1 MVTQE
6 PKAQFAWP
14 AQAAVNRPV
23 PKTKIYA
30 HAKPTAAQR
39 APFVDQVESIIW
51 AYKLAPETINLPAK
65 PDVPEIEVFEV
76 ALKLPDV
83 SHSVLRCIDKAIPF
97 PILFVLRFED
107 RIQAIAAYKRP
118 SDAASGQWVLGDYHA
133 TPWQKDDAPRAALP
147 VALDLQG
154 LYEQLVRHHLAIP
167 ARPGESLRDQLDR
180 QHWRPS
186 RPQRPSW
193 KRALR
198 KKSNSTERLKSTRSC
213 VPCAQSC
220 TPCLNKSSPIT
231 IRYIFCSCLR
241 LYSKR

>member
-1 MVTQE
+1 MTQD

-30 HAKPTAAQR
+30 HAKPTASVR
-39 APFVDQVESIIW
+39 ALFVEQVESITW

-65 PDVPEIEVFEV
+65 PDVPEIEVFEI

-97 PILFVLRFED
+97 PILFVLRFEG
-107 RIQAIAAYKRP
+107 RSQAIAAYKRP

-133 TPWQKDDAPRAALP
+133 APWQKDDAPRAALP

-154 LYEQLVRHHLAIP
+154 LYEQLVRHHLAIA
-167 ARPGESLRDQLDR
+167 ARPGESLRNQLDR
-180 QHWRPS
+180 LA
-186 RPQRPSW
+186 
-193 KRALR
+193 ALAAKQTAAAKLEARLAQEKQFNR
-198 KKSNSTERLKSTRSC
+198 KIEINAQLRTVRTELHALSE
-213 VPCAQSC
+213 
-220 TPCLNKSSPIT
+220 
-231 IRYIFCSCLR
+231 
-241 LYSKR
+241 

>member
-1 MVTQE
+1 MVAQE
-6 PKAQFAWP
+6 PKAHFAWP

-23 PKTKIYA
+23 PKTKIYV

-39 APFVDQVESIIW
+39 ALFVEQVESITW

-65 PDVPEIEVFEV
+65 PDVPEIEVFEI

-97 PILFVLRFED
+97 PILFVLRHNG
-107 RIQAIAAYKRP
+107 RSQAIAAYKRP

-133 TPWQKDDAPRAALP
+133 APWQKDDAPRAALP

-154 LYEQLVRHHLAIP
+154 LYEQLVRQHLAIP

-180 QHWRPS
+180 LAHLSAKQTAATKLEARLAQEKQFN
-186 RPQRPSW
+186 RKIEINAQL
-193 KRALR
+193 RAVR
-198 KKSNSTERLKSTRSC
+198 TELHALS
-213 VPCAQSC
+213 A
-220 TPCLNKSSPIT
+220 
-231 IRYIFCSCLR
+231 
-241 LYSKR
+241 